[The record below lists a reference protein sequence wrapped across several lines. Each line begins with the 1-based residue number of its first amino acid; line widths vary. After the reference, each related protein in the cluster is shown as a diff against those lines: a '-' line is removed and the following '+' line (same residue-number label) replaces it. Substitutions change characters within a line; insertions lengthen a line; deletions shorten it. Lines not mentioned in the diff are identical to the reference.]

1 MEDNRLNNNV
11 RILVEEAAATEH
23 SPRWHE
29 AEAETSRIHPSLPDI
44 IGKAAMHL
52 PGSSTEPRETA
63 FRIGDA
69 AIREVAAAGKTDLD
83 IVEEMILARRV
94 FRSVLIQEGAAEVLR
109 SRAPGQSIDDFMG
122 LKNALATDRNGLG
135 QKSLEV
141 LQKQMGLDL
150 RSEVH
155 KLDTIELR
163 ALSVGSYDRI
173 NPETRKTVANAL
185 EVSPEEL
192 GSRYPAAQIGNNMD
206 RQPFMRHPRTQMQNA
221 APTGFGKKVS
231 LEARMHQQAAGLNR

>member
-23 SPRWHE
+23 SPRWYE
-29 AEAETSRIHPSLPDI
+29 AQAEASRIHPSLPDI
-44 IGKAAMHL
+44 ITKAAMHL

-69 AIREVAAAGKTDLD
+69 AIREVAAAGQTNLD
-83 IVEEMILARRV
+83 NVEEMILARRV
-94 FRSVLIQEGAAEVLR
+94 FRSVLIQEGAAEILR
-109 SRAPGQSIDDFMG
+109 SRAPGQGIDDFMG
-122 LKNALATDRNGLG
+122 LKNALTTDRNGLG
-135 QKSLEV
+135 VKSLEV
-141 LQKQMGLDL
+141 LQKQMNLDL
-150 RSEVH
+150 RGEVR

-173 NPETRKTVANAL
+173 NPELRKTVSKAL

-192 GSRYPAAQIGNNMD
+192 GSRYPAAQIGNNIN
-206 RQPFMRHPRTQMQNA
+206 RQPFMRHPRTQMQSQTPA
-221 APTGFGKKVS
+221 GFGKKIS
-231 LEARMHQQAAGLNR
+231 IEARMQQQASGISR